1 MSACT
6 TYEAG
11 TVTAGYKSHAEGLKE
26 NAERDTAWTLYDK
39 INEDL
44 KKGLSS
50 ELKIRSDSRV
60 CAFTRPNSTS
70 PYMKGKLTDEEL
82 IVVDKI
88 APIFIFFVSPITN
101 PKTVFCISGISK
113 TEIPLIIKIYF
124 TFLFNFSLS
133 ASEPNQKIF
142 IP

>member
-1 MSACT
+1 MSAYA
-6 TYEAG
+6 TYTAG
-11 TVTAGYKSHAEGLKE
+11 TTTAGNKSHAEGLKE
-26 NAERDTAWTLYDK
+26 NAERDTAWTLYHK

-44 KKGLSS
+44 KNGLSS

-88 APIFIFFVSPITN
+88 APSENSHSYFARISECTSSNLSNRQCKEFVGCW
-101 PKTVFCISGISK
+101 V
-113 TEIPLIIKIYF
+113 
-124 TFLFNFSLS
+124 SLS
-133 ASEPNQKIF
+133 SSNLKYGGTTMYF
-142 IP
+142 